1 MPPMKLVIRVTGKRK
16 PLEKGMLS
24 GKQKS
29 SWKLKY
35 EIDNKNISKLQAK
48 SHIQG
53 NLI

>member
-35 EIDNKNISKLQAK
+35 DIYNKNISKLQAK